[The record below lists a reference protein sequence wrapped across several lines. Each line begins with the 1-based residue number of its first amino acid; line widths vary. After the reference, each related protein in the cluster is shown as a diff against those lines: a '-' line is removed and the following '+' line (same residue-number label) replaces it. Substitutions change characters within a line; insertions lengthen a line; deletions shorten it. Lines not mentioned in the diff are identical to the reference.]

1 MMRVVIDLMETEGLC
16 LGGSGGLN
24 VAGAIAMAKDM
35 GPGHTIVTMLCDHG
49 SRYASKLFNKAFLE
63 SKELPVPGWL

>member
-1 MMRVVIDLMETEGLC
+1 MMRVVIDLMENEGLC

-35 GPGHTIVTMLCDHG
+35 GQGHTIVTMLCDHG
-49 SRYASKLFNKAFLE
+49 SRYASKLFNRALLE
-63 SKELPVPGWL
+63 SKDLPVPRWL